1 MNYKACLVLYARI
14 RTPVSHSEESTQK
27 PGFLHRKFIPI
38 TKYGM
43 YRPNKD
49 VVKSIEFDNNSK
61 DKAWY

>member
-1 MNYKACLVLYARI
+1 VLYARI

-61 DKAWY
+61 DKA